1 MQPDRYTRIFVTLIA
16 IGLWALVVSQLG
28 SPIGDVHAGVPSS
41 PPRAAE
47 RLPGSGYSP
56 PGSVSVVRAAPS
68 TLPLRWRIRSAVLM
82 EYLTV
87 DCTTIISVR
96 NLAPTSTN
104 VDVDWIDDTTTLIA
118 TSTSSLA
125 PGYVQHFSIT
135 NTADTGTNTHPFLV
149 LWASATTNFQGFAE
163 VYATDP
169 RISAAAFLRC
179 DTEDADENPN
189 TIASI
194 PADPVGPTMEYFQAG
209 MPMMGEKTRL
219 AEPESQR

>member
-1 MQPDRYTRIFVTLIA
+1 
-16 IGLWALVVSQLG
+16 
-28 SPIGDVHAGVPSS
+28 
-41 PPRAAE
+41 
-47 RLPGSGYSP
+47 
-56 PGSVSVVRAAPS
+56 
-68 TLPLRWRIRSAVLM
+68 M

-104 VDVDWIDDTTTLIA
+104 VDVDWMDVTTALVA
-118 TSTSSLA
+118 TSTASLA
-125 PGYVQHFSIT
+125 PGYVQNFSIT
-135 NTADTGTNTHPFLV
+135 NTETNGTNTHPFTV
-149 LWASATTNFQGFAE
+149 LWAEATTNFQGFAE

-179 DTEDADENPN
+179 DTENADENPN

-194 PADPVGPTMEYFQAG
+194 PADPVGTTMEYFQAG